1 MWRREYADRPFDAE
15 GIFHLPLAQLSAMF
29 ANANRAKESQP
40 AKVVDFLPFRKQ
52 EPKSIDDELLSGNW

>member
-15 GIFHLPLAQLSAMF
+15 GMFHLPLAQLSAMF

-40 AKVVDFLPFRKQ
+40 AKVADFLPFRKQ
-52 EPKSIDDELLSGNW
+52 EPKSIDEELLSNGW